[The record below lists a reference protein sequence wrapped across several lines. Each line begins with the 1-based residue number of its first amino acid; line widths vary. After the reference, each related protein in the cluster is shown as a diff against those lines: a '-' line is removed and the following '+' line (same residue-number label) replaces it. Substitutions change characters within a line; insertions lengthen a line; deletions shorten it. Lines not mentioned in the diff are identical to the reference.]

1 MEFSSNQ
8 LKQVHMQM
16 YNIWVGRML
25 QIAVLVMNYEKQC
38 SYRRNMLESYGEQYS
53 PAQTAL
59 SGS

>member
-1 MEFSSNQ
+1 MEFSSNR

-38 SYRRNMLESYGEQYS
+38 SYQRNMLGMATE
-53 PAQTAL
+53 T
-59 SGS
+59 

>member
-1 MEFSSNQ
+1 MEFSSNR

-25 QIAVLVMNYEKQC
+25 QIAVLVMNYEEQC
-38 SYRRNMLESYGEQYS
+38 SYRRNMLEWLQKPEHWK
-53 PAQTAL
+53 TAL